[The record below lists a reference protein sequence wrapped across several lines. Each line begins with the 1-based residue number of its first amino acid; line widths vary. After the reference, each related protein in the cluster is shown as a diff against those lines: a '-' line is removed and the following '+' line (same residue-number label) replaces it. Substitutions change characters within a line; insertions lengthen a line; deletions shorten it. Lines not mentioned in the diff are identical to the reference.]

1 MYSTEILDL
10 LKEGSQAYSLKDF
23 DQAASK
29 YADACASFNEE
40 HGKDCPDL
48 LLLYGKALFQSGV
61 SKSGVLGGVS
71 AQQETTK
78 KDNEAENDEANF
90 EEGMANDE
98 SEVAAEEDEEDDE
111 AEIGNDEGQEDD
123 NDNQKA
129 DDQEDEAAPEEEQS
143 DFEAAWEIL
152 DLSRALFEDRIS
164 KLEETAADLTSPLI
178 KSDNEEPKNDYVA
191 NLKKLSETYDLLGE
205 VSLESENFP
214 QAAADLAS
222 CLKLRQKL
230 FDAKTSSL
238 ISESHYKLSLA
249 LEFCLEDPELRS
261 KAAEHMKHAIESVKA
276 RNDIETDKE
285 KKEDNEQLL
294 VELNERFEELKK
306 DPEQDLRDQQMNI
319 IKGILGEATSDGPK
333 QANIASVVQN
343 KVNDLSSM
351 VKKRKAQPGGPG
363 KKQKKN

>member
-1 MYSTEILDL
+1 MYSTEILNL
-10 LKEGSQAYSLKDF
+10 IKEGSQAYSEKDF

-29 YADACASFNEE
+29 YADACASFNDE
-40 HGKDCPDL
+40 HAKDCPDL

-61 SKSGVLGGVS
+61 SKSGVLGGVN
-71 AQQETTK
+71 AQKEVEK
-78 KDNEAENDEANF
+78 KENEAEDDAVNF

-98 SEVAAEEDEEDDE
+98 SETAVEENEEAEGAETGIENGQEEDDGNSAE
-111 AEIGNDEGQEDD
+111 AEEGD
-123 NDNQKA
+123 
-129 DDQEDEAAPEEEQS
+129 AASEEEQS

-152 DLSRALFEDRIS
+152 DLSRALFEDRVS
-164 KLEETAADLTSPLI
+164 KLEGAAAELTKPLI
-178 KSDNEEPKNDYVA
+178 KSDDEEPKSDYIV

-230 FDAKTSSL
+230 YDSKKSTL

-249 LEFCLEDPELRS
+249 LEFCLEDPTLR
-261 KAAEHMKHAIESVKA
+261 KEAAEHMKHAIDSVKA
-276 RNDIETDKE
+276 RNDVETDKE
-285 KKEDNEQLL
+285 KKKDNEQLL
-294 VELNERFEELKK
+294 VELNERYEELKK
-306 DPEQDLRDQQMNI
+306 DPEQELEDQQMNI
-319 IKGILGEATSDGPK
+319 IKGILGEATSDGSNQTK
-333 QANIASVVQN
+333 IASVVQN